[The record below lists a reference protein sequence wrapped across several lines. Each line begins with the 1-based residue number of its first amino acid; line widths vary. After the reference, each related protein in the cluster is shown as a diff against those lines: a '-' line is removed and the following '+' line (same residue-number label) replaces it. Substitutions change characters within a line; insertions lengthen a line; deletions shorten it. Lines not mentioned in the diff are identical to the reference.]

1 MKVEDFVKEIA
12 QTRVRVEEEIKL
24 VITKLFKNHSD
35 LANELCLIE
44 LPTCGENPLYEKE
57 TDEYNATFIEDIRVV
72 DNELEFTFSSGY
84 TDLQEGKGSELS
96 IDQLLT
102 ILELIQNLTED
113 DIKFE

>member
-1 MKVEDFVKEIA
+1 MRVIDYVA
-12 QTRVRVEEEIKL
+12 QLDLIRNRVEEEIKL
-24 VITKLFKNHSD
+24 VITKLFKNHSN

-102 ILELIQNLTED
+102 ILELIQNLTEE